1 MMIEI
6 DRMIIGSMS
15 LDKMTVD
22 EMSLDEMT
30 CCHYLASR
38 TQR

>member
-6 DRMIIGSMS
+6 DRMIIDLD

-22 EMSLDEMT
+22 EMSVDEMT